1 MDAITNYLNSL
12 GLDFWSLAKGAA
24 VLLIGTLVFGLIARF
39 IFGKKS
45 NLNHAVS
52 SAIGI
57 IFVYGAIVG
66 LKYAGPDFEAFLAPM
81 PFVSFAGDQLVLFPF
96 GAVEFEILCS
106 EILSMVILA
115 FLANLA
121 ERWLPTGKKFFSWL
135 FYRFLTIE
143 KEVETDPT
151 ELLESPK
158 LGKHLP
164 EVLSLPEIDAIEA
177 AIDLSKPEGV
187 RDLAIVEVLFSCGLR
202 ISELCSLKLSELYL
216 EEGYIRVHGKGRKE
230 RLVPI
235 GDSAIDR
242 LRQWFVVRQGCK
254 VKPGEEDFVFV
265 SLRRGKRL
273 SRISLFVYIKEYAA
287 KAGIRKNISPHTFR
301 HSFATQLLEGGAN
314 LRAIQAMLG
323 HEDIGTTEIYMH
335 VDKTH
340 LRREILEHHPR
351 NIKD

>member
-1 MDAITNYLNSL
+1 MRYEL
-12 GLDFWSLAKGAA
+12 
-24 VLLIGTLVFGLIARF
+24 
-39 IFGKKS
+39 S
-45 NLNHAVS
+45 NTQ
-52 SAIGI
+52 
-57 IFVYGAIVG
+57 IVG
-66 LKYAGPDFEAFLAPM
+66 NAILRRYVQYLRLERSYTPNTLDAYLKDLQKLLNYYNDEGIDFRQVTLKQLDGFAKALQELGVGPRSVAR
-81 PFVSFAGDQLVLFPF
+81 
-96 GAVEFEILCS
+96 
-106 EILSMVILA
+106 ILSGV
-115 FLANLA
+115 
-121 ERWLPTGKKFFSWL
+121 RS

-351 NIKD
+351 NIRD

>member
-1 MDAITNYLNSL
+1 MRYEL
-12 GLDFWSLAKGAA
+12 
-24 VLLIGTLVFGLIARF
+24 
-39 IFGKKS
+39 S
-45 NLNHAVS
+45 NTH
-52 SAIGI
+52 
-57 IFVYGAIVG
+57 IVG
-66 LKYAGPDFEAFLAPM
+66 NAILRRYIQYLRLERSYTPNTLDAYLKDLQKLLNYYSDEGIDFRKVTLKQLDGFAKALQGLGVGPRSVAR
-81 PFVSFAGDQLVLFPF
+81 
-96 GAVEFEILCS
+96 
-106 EILSMVILA
+106 ILSGV
-115 FLANLA
+115 
-121 ERWLPTGKKFFSWL
+121 RS
-135 FYRFLTIE
+135 FYHFLTLE

-202 ISELCSLKLSELYL
+202 ISELCSLRLSELYL

>member
-1 MDAITNYLNSL
+1 MRYEL
-12 GLDFWSLAKGAA
+12 
-24 VLLIGTLVFGLIARF
+24 
-39 IFGKKS
+39 S
-45 NLNHAVS
+45 NTH
-52 SAIGI
+52 
-57 IFVYGAIVG
+57 IVG
-66 LKYAGPDFEAFLAPM
+66 NAILRRYIQYLRLERSYTPNTLDAYLKDLQKLLNYYSDEGIDFRKVTLKQLDGFAKALQGLGVGP
-81 PFVSFAGDQLVLFPF
+81 
-96 GAVEFEILCS
+96 CS
-106 EILSMVILA
+106 VARILSGV
-115 FLANLA
+115 
-121 ERWLPTGKKFFSWL
+121 RS
-135 FYRFLTIE
+135 FYRFLTLE

-202 ISELCSLKLSELYL
+202 ISELCSLRLSELYL

>member
-1 MDAITNYLNSL
+1 MRYEL
-12 GLDFWSLAKGAA
+12 
-24 VLLIGTLVFGLIARF
+24 
-39 IFGKKS
+39 S
-45 NLNHAVS
+45 NTQ
-52 SAIGI
+52 
-57 IFVYGAIVG
+57 IVG
-66 LKYAGPDFEAFLAPM
+66 NAILRRYVQYLRLERSYTPNTLDAYLKDLQKLLNYYSDEGIDFRQVTLKQLDGFAKALQELGVGPRSVAR
-81 PFVSFAGDQLVLFPF
+81 
-96 GAVEFEILCS
+96 
-106 EILSMVILA
+106 ILSGV
-115 FLANLA
+115 
-121 ERWLPTGKKFFSWL
+121 RS

-158 LGKHLP
+158 VGKHLP

-242 LRQWFVVRQGCK
+242 LRQWFVVRQGYK

-351 NIKD
+351 NIRD

>member
-1 MDAITNYLNSL
+1 
-12 GLDFWSLAKGAA
+12 
-24 VLLIGTLVFGLIARF
+24 
-39 IFGKKS
+39 
-45 NLNHAVS
+45 
-52 SAIGI
+52 
-57 IFVYGAIVG
+57 
-66 LKYAGPDFEAFLAPM
+66 
-81 PFVSFAGDQLVLFPF
+81 
-96 GAVEFEILCS
+96 
-106 EILSMVILA
+106 
-115 FLANLA
+115 
-121 ERWLPTGKKFFSWL
+121 
-135 FYRFLTIE
+135 
-143 KEVETDPT
+143 
-151 ELLESPK
+151 
-158 LGKHLP
+158 
-164 EVLSLPEIDAIEA
+164 
-177 AIDLSKPEGV
+177 
-187 RDLAIVEVLFSCGLR
+187 VEVLFSCGLR

-351 NIKD
+351 NIRD